1 MDKKAIAG
9 ILPAELKLL
18 CDEYDKE
25 CGDYPEHEYEGA
37 ALFEYYKK
45 VVGMEYE

>member
-9 ILPAELKLL
+9 IIPAELKLL

-37 ALFEYYKK
+37 AFFEYYKK
-45 VVGMEYE
+45 VMGVEYK